1 MVLVVVVAGLG
12 LLAAWARGWRHL
24 ARVRVRAVRL
34 LVAAT
39 AIQAGTAIAAGGSS
53 VPWGVALVLTG
64 LLVGLFLAGNW
75 RVTGVPL
82 MAAGLL
88 LNCLVVVANLGMPVS
103 LDAAARAGLTRADL
117 DLDTDPLHEAA
128 GPGTRLAW
136 LGDDIPV
143 ALPWRPQV
151 VSRGDV
157 LVAAGVGLLLVKGA
171 PRRRRPRPAGQG
183 GAPRNRA
190 PRNRAPRNR
199 APQSRA
205 GQYRATRPTALV
217 SESTTRGSYS

>member
-1 MVLVVVVAGLG
+1 VVLVVAVAGLG
-12 LLAAWARGWRHL
+12 LLAAWARGFGHL

-39 AIQAGTAIAAGGSS
+39 VVQAGTAALAGGSS
-53 VPWGVALVLTG
+53 ALRTVALVLTV
-64 LLVGLFLAGNW
+64 LLVALFLGGNW

-103 LDAAARAGLTRADL
+103 LDAAARAGLSSADL
-117 DLDTDPLHEAA
+117 HLDTDPLHEAA
-128 GPGTRLAW
+128 GPGTHLAS
-136 LGDDIPV
+136 LGDVIPV

-171 PRRRRPRPAGQG
+171 PRSRRPRPRPPAQRQRAQRQRAQGQG
-183 GAPRNRA
+183 QQRREV
-190 PRNRAPRNR
+190 
-199 APQSRA
+199 S
-205 GQYRATRPTALV
+205 TARRDR
-217 SESTTRGSYS
+217 SSW